1 MRENS
6 RKKIYEVSRDGKITM
21 CPYLIQTKEK
31 GKLRLFLK
39 RLIPQTSERLL
50 EGNRL
55 PMPPTTPAPR
65 TVAAI
70 AERNG
75 APLPVMVLLLLF
87 VLALAYDAWALS
99 ACSQG
104 DAVRIWSAPLV
115 AGLGEKLEIVAVA
128 TDGELS
134 ELLVTDPAGH
144 LSKLP
149 FVKGGGPPWSLRG
162 ALAAPVA
169 GRYRIEAQR
178 AGRVAACNEVEVAG
192 RAGERGTGKWDL
204 ATQALYAAWV
214 EHLFDAPPEVSL
226 SFPSLEPVLRDPNR
240 NFLYNFLHKGED
252 TQFPAEPDC
261 ADLSF
266 FLRGYFAW
274 KLGLPISYRACN
286 RGTVSSAPRCDAA
299 EISSSFVGTVASPAT
314 FRQVSR
320 RFMDRVSSGSG
331 RTALSDEASDF
342 YPIALDRTALWPGTV
357 YADPYGHTLII
368 VKWVQQTA
376 QRSGLLLAVDAQPD
390 NSVARKRFWEGN
402 FLFAQTP
409 SAGPGFK
416 AYRVPVAAGTKGGW
430 RPAPNSALTESSGL
444 PPYATEQA
452 NLTPEAFYARMERL
466 INPRGLNPEA
476 AYAATLEA
484 LIEQLETRVR
494 SVDNGVSYMRTH
506 PGTFAPMPRGPAIFE
521 TTGLWEDYATPSR
534 DMRILIA
541 LKVLADLP
549 ERIRR
554 HPELYLLRGESPAAA
569 AARIELLHKQ
579 RLKERFITY
588 TRSDG
593 SPWRLSLG
601 EIYQRRSGL
610 EIAYNP
616 NDCVERR
623 WGAAPGTPD
632 FATCGRQAPAE
643 QRTRMEEYRPW
654 FREARRPPR

>member
-1 MRENS
+1 
-6 RKKIYEVSRDGKITM
+6 
-21 CPYLIQTKEK
+21 
-31 GKLRLFLK
+31 
-39 RLIPQTSERLL
+39 
-50 EGNRL
+50 
-55 PMPPTTPAPR
+55 MPLSTPAPR
-65 TVAAI
+65 TAAAI
-70 AERNG
+70 AKRNG
-75 APLPVMVLLLLF
+75 EPLLVMVLLLLL
-87 VLALAYDAWALS
+87 VLALANGAWALS
-99 ACSQG
+99 TCIQG
-104 DAVRIWSAPLV
+104 DAVWIWSTPLV
-115 AGLGEKLEIVAVA
+115 ARPGEKLEIVAVA

-149 FVKGGGPPWSLRG
+149 VVKGGGPPWSLRS

-178 AGRVAACNEVEVAG
+178 AGQVAACNDVEVGG
-192 RAGERGTGKWDL
+192 RAGERGSGEWDL

-240 NFLYNFLHKGED
+240 NFLYDFLHKGED
-252 TQFPAEPDC
+252 TQFPAKPDC

-286 RGTVSSAPRCDAA
+286 RGSSSSAPRCDAA
-299 EISSSFVGTVASPAT
+299 EISRSFVGTMATPAT

-320 RFMDRVSSGSG
+320 RFMDRVASGNG

-342 YPIALDRTALWPGTV
+342 YPVALDRAALWPGTV

-368 VKWVQQTA
+368 VKWVPQTA

-390 NSVARKRFWEGN
+390 NSVGRKRFWEGT

-416 AYRVPVAAGTKGGW
+416 AYRVPVADGAKGSW
-430 RPAPNSALTESSGL
+430 RPAPNSALAGRSGL
-444 PPYATEQA
+444 PPYTTEQA
-452 NLTPEAFYARMERL
+452 KLTPEAFYARMERL
-466 INPRGLNPEA
+466 INPRGLDPEA

-484 LIEQLETRVR
+484 LMEQLETRVR
-494 SVDNGVSYMRTH
+494 SVDNGESYMRTH
-506 PGTFAPMPRGPAIFE
+506 PGTVAPMPRGPAIFE

-554 HPELYLLRGESPAAA
+554 HPELFLLRGESLAAA
-569 AARIELLHKQ
+569 AARVELLHSKG
-579 RLKERFITY
+579 LKERFITY

-623 WGAAPGTPD
+623 WGSTPGTPD